1 MSAAPLTD
9 AAPCRNATPPTGAA
23 QSPDANPLLETRRLV
38 VRRGARVTLDALDL
52 RVPSGCVYA
61 LLGGNGA
68 GKTTTLNALLGFV
81 PAAAGQALVD
91 GVDATRDPQAAR
103 ARLAYLPEN
112 VALYPYL
119 SGIENLQYFCTLSGS
134 RIAFGRACDLL
145 AAAGLPAEAH
155 SQRVAAYSKGMR
167 QKVGLAIAK
176 ARQARA
182 MLLDEP
188 TSGLDP
194 AAANEFARGV
204 LDARD
209 AGMAIL
215 MATHDLFNALQVA
228 DRIGILREGR
238 LVAEFDA
245 RGVAHDELERIYL
258 EHARGGPCAVEETST

>member
-1 MSAAPLTD
+1 MSAASLT
-9 AAPCRNATPPTGAA
+9 NAG
-23 QSPDANPLLETRRLV
+23 PLLEARRLV
-38 VRRGARVTLDALDL
+38 VRRGERVTLDALDL
-52 RVPSGCVYA
+52 KVPAGCVYA

-68 GKTTTLNALLGFV
+68 GKTTTLNVLLGFV
-81 PAAAGQALVD
+81 APASGAVRVAGFCPVRNATQA
-91 GVDATRDPQAAR
+91 RQQ
-103 ARLAYLPEN
+103 LAYLPEN

-119 SGIENLQYFCTLSGS
+119 SAVENLQYFCTLSGL
-134 RIAFGRACDLL
+134 RIEFGRACDLL
-145 AAAGLPAEAH
+145 AASGLPAQAH
-155 SQRVAAYSKGMR
+155 SQRVGAYSKGMR
-167 QKVGLAIAK
+167 QKVGLAIAT

-209 AGMAIL
+209 AGMAVL

-245 RGVAHDELERIYL
+245 HGVAHDELERIYL
-258 EHARGGPCAVEETST
+258 EHARGEVRGEVRGEIRREVGGEVVNTVESSS

>member
-1 MSAAPLTD
+1 MNAAPL
-9 AAPCRNATPPTGAA
+9 
-23 QSPDANPLLETRRLV
+23 LEARGLV
-38 VRRGARVTLDALDL
+38 IRRGTRVTLDTLDL
-52 RVPSGCVYA
+52 RVCAGSVYA

-91 GVDATRDPQAAR
+91 GIDATLDPQAAR
-103 ARLAYLPEN
+103 ARLTYLPEN
-112 VALYPYL
+112 VALYSYL
-119 SGIENLQYFCTLSGS
+119 TGIENLQYFCALSGL
-134 RIAFGRACDLL
+134 RITSGEAGALL
-145 AAAGLPAEAH
+145 ESAGLASEAH
-155 SQRVAAYSKGMR
+155 ARRVGGYSKGMR

-176 ARQARA
+176 ARRARA

-194 AAANEFARGV
+194 AAANEFARSV
-204 LDARD
+204 LAARD

-238 LVAEFDA
+238 LVAELDA
-245 RGVAHDELERIYL
+245 RDVAHEELERIYL
-258 EHARGGPCAVEETST
+258 RHARAAEETAS

>member
-1 MSAAPLTD
+1 MGAAPL
-9 AAPCRNATPPTGAA
+9 
-23 QSPDANPLLETRRLV
+23 LEARGLV

-52 RVPSGCVYA
+52 RVPAGCVYA

-81 PAAAGQALVD
+81 PAASGQALVD
-91 GVDATRDPQAAR
+91 GVDATRDPQTAR

-119 SGIENLQYFCTLSGS
+119 SGIENLQYFCMLSGL
-134 RIAFGRACDLL
+134 RVPFGRACELL
-145 AAAGLPAEAH
+145 GAAGLAAEAH
-155 SQRVAAYSKGMR
+155 SRRVDGYSKGMR
-167 QKVGLAIAK
+167 QKVGLAIAR

-194 AAANEFARGV
+194 SAANEFARGV
-204 LDARD
+204 LEARD
-209 AGMAIL
+209 AGMAVL

-245 RGVAHDELERIYL
+245 RGVAHDELERLYL
-258 EHARGGPCAVEETST
+258 RHARGEVLDIAETSR